1 MLILTRWKA
10 KWGSTQHFQPWTT
23 FIQILTPQMMVML
36 MLINKHHV
44 IIYEVQNMEET
55 YLKHNK
61 INAIFFGSI

>member
-1 MLILTRWKA
+1 
-10 KWGSTQHFQPWTT
+10 
-23 FIQILTPQMMVML
+23 MV

-61 INAIFFGSI
+61 INVIIFWKHLKTMIEFMT

>member
-1 MLILTRWKA
+1 MEGKMGISMTF
-10 KWGSTQHFQPWTT
+10 STMDNL
-23 FIQILTPQMMVML
+23 IQILTSHLMVML

-61 INAIFFGSI
+61 INAIFLGSI